1 MMQKFP
7 VRGLA
12 LLLLCAISGAERAE
26 AQQRPGSIYN
36 GSRGPIGIIADKSAR
51 RPGDLVTVIVAEQS
65 NVINEESS
73 SLNRQTTLDYEL
85 EAFSLKPNLFN
96 PLPQIA
102 ASSQD
107 EFSGSA
113 NYAKRGTFT
122 ARLTAMVVDTLPNG
136 NLVVNG
142 RRELRVDNEVK
153 LIEFSGVIRR
163 YDIASDNTIESSLVA
178 DAKIV
183 YIGHGPLT
191 NSTRRRGLGGWLH
204 SAISWLWP
212 F

>member
-1 MMQKFP
+1 MARIKHILSLL
-7 VRGLA
+7 VG
-12 LLLLCAISGAERAE
+12 LLLTATWIAPAP
-26 AQQRPGSIYN
+26 AQQRVGSIYD

-73 SLNRQTTLDYEL
+73 SLNRQTNLDYEL
-85 EAFSLKPNLFN
+85 QAFSLKPNLFS
-96 PLPQIA
+96 PLPQVA
-102 ASSQD
+102 ARSQD

-136 NLVVNG
+136 NLVVSG

-163 YDIASDNTIESSLVA
+163 FDIASDNTIESSLVA

-191 NSTRRRGLGGWLH
+191 NTTRRRGLGGWLH
-204 SAISWLWP
+204 SAFSWLWP